1 MQQASIF
8 QINLGSGMPKT
19 GVPNAEVTLQG
30 LSGDGHTRAYHGGL
44 ERALCLFSLER
55 ILALQ
60 AEGHPI
66 YPGATGENLTLTG
79 LPWEQV
85 TPGLQLRLGND
96 VLIEI
101 STFDENAC
109 PRIQSYFSDG
119 DVSRMVHVLN
129 PGWARMY
136 ARVLQPGRI
145 HIADPVTIVGD
156 PPPSLPKWERPIPQP
171 GAVPEADCGIDA

>member
-1 MQQASIF
+1 MNHASIF

-19 GVPNAEVTLQG
+19 GVTGAEVTPQG
-30 LSGDGHTRAYHGGL
+30 LAGDGHTRTYHGGF
-44 ERALCLFSLER
+44 ERAVCLFSLER

-66 YPGATGENLTLTG
+66 YPGATGENLTLIG

-85 TPGLQLRLGND
+85 TPGLKLRLGSS
-96 VLIEI
+96 VLVEI

-109 PRIQSYFSDG
+109 PRIQSCFSDG

-145 HIADPVTIVGD
+145 QVADRVVIIGD
-156 PPPSLPKWERPIPQP
+156 PPPPLPTRVRPIPQP
-171 GAVPEADCGIDA
+171 GAVPEADCGIDQ

>member
-1 MQQASIF
+1 MNHAAIF
-8 QINLGSGMPKT
+8 QINVGRGMPKT
-19 GVPNAEVTLQG
+19 GVPTSEITMQG
-30 LSGDGHTRAYHGGL
+30 LAGDGHTRIYHGGI
-44 ERALCLFSLER
+44 ERAVCLYSLER
-55 ILALQ
+55 ILILQ

-85 TPGLQLRLGND
+85 TPGLKLRLGRD
-96 VLIEI
+96 VLVEI

-109 PRIQSYFSDG
+109 PRIQGNFSDG

-136 ARVLQPGRI
+136 ARVLEPGRI
-145 HIADPVTIVGD
+145 KVADRVAIVGD
-156 PPPSLPKWERPIPQP
+156 PPPPLPNRERAIPQP
-171 GAVPEADCGIDA
+171 GAVSEADCGIDQ

>member
-1 MQQASIF
+1 MQSASIF

-19 GVPNAEVTLQG
+19 GVPKAEVTPQG
-30 LSGDGHTRAYHGGL
+30 LAGDGHTRTYHGGV
-44 ERALCLFSLER
+44 ERAVCLFSLER

-66 YPGATGENLTLTG
+66 YPGATGENITLTG

-85 TPGLQLRLGND
+85 TPGLKLRLGND

-101 STFDENAC
+101 STFDQNAC
-109 PRIQSYFSDG
+109 PRIQRFFSDG

-145 HIADPVTIVGD
+145 FIADRVSIVGE
-156 PPPSLPKWERPIPQP
+156 PPPALPKRARAVPQP
-171 GAVPEADCGIDA
+171 GAVPDADCGIET